1 MAGAALVSYFPIAV
15 LAGLVL
21 HLGFGFLI
29 EWLHDSR
36 RQLPRHEYLL
46 LVLIFA
52 VVVSAGFLTAV
63 VLGLIAAVLHFAATY
78 SRINIVRHAVSG
90 ADYRSSVA
98 RTRDQLEYL
107 RERGGQLL
115 ILRLQ
120 GFIFFGTAHV
130 LTRYVKQHAENSSSE
145 RPGLVV
151 LDFRSVTGLDQST
164 LVSLNRMHRI
174 AAAGNVTVILTGL
187 ASGLRHRLIAN
198 GLPLE
203 QAGGSML
210 LEGDIDHGVEL
221 AENRILADS
230 GIGPNSG
237 TTAVSIEDVLDAEI
251 CDGRITR
258 ALIKAFERIEF
269 QDGDVL
275 IRQGGN
281 DSDLYIIESGTV
293 VTRLERPGGQAVRL
307 SSSGPGTIIG
317 DMAFCLGGTR
327 SASVVAKGPGSAY
340 RLSPDQRHHLEEQ
353 QPELG
358 LHLYMLLSRHLAR
371 RVADTNRLLRQVI

>member
-1 MAGAALVSYFPIAV
+1 M
-15 LAGLVL
+15 
-21 HLGFGFLI
+21 
-29 EWLHDSR
+29 
-36 RQLPRHEYLL
+36 
-46 LVLIFA
+46 
-52 VVVSAGFLTAV
+52 
-63 VLGLIAAVLHFAATY
+63 
-78 SRINIVRHAVSG
+78 
-90 ADYRSSVA
+90 
-98 RTRDQLEYL
+98 
-107 RERGGQLL
+107 
-115 ILRLQ
+115 
-120 GFIFFGTAHV
+120 
-130 LTRYVKQHAENSSSE
+130 KQHAENSSSE